1 MRSVKSHFLA
11 IFALGQLLGACRE
24 TGGEAQPKL
33 TVSRAASASSA
44 APIEKAPIPSE
55 LVILAAAS
63 LKRAFEALEDDFEAK
78 WKGVDVRFAFSGTQE
93 LRRQLEAG
101 AKADVFASADEKHMQ
116 ALLEQNLVEA
126 PVVFTEN
133 LPVLI
138 TYAQSKMSVTTLD
151 ELPRAE
157 RVVLGAPE
165 VPIGRYSLQ
174 ILERAELVFGAD
186 FKAKVEGRVVSKELN
201 VRQVLGKVT
210 LGEADAAIVYRS
222 DVVPPDRNLRVV
234 DIPPN
239 LNVVARYPI
248 AVVKTS
254 HQASLAQAWVAFVRS
269 PIGRAA
275 LESAGFQPVSG
286 T

>member
-1 MRSVKSHFLA
+1 MRSATSPFLA
-11 IFALGQLLGACRE
+11 IFALGSLLGACHG
-24 TGGEAQPKL
+24 TGSDAQRNL
-33 TVSRAASASSA
+33 TLSTAASAASA
-44 APIEKAPIPSE
+44 APAPKAPIPSE

-63 LKRAFEALEDDFEAK
+63 LKGAFEALEDDFESK
-78 WKGVDVRFAFSGTQE
+78 WKGVDVRFAFAGTQE

-101 AKADVFASADEKHMQ
+101 ANADVFASADEKHMQ
-116 ALLEQNLVEA
+116 ALLAQNLIEA

-133 LPVLI
+133 LPVLV
-138 TYAQSKMSVTTLD
+138 TYAQSKTSVTTLED
-151 ELPRAE
+151 LPRAE
-157 RVVLGAPE
+157 RIVLGAPQ

-174 ILERAELVFGAD
+174 ILERAEVEFGGD
-186 FKAKVEGRVVSKELN
+186 FKAKVERRVVSKELN

-222 DVVPPDRNLRVV
+222 DVVPPDRNVRVV
-234 DIPPN
+234 DIPPD

-254 HQASLAQAWVAFVRS
+254 SHASLAQAWVAFVRS
-269 PIGRAA
+269 PIGRTT
-275 LESAGFQPVSG
+275 LQSAGFQPVSG

>member
-1 MRSVKSHFLA
+1 MRSAKPHFLA
-11 IFALGQLLGACRE
+11 ALAFGPLLGACRE
-24 TGGEAQPKL
+24 SGGDVQPKL
-33 TVSRAASASSA
+33 ALSTAASASSA
-44 APIEKAPIPSE
+44 APLAKAPIRSE
-55 LVILAAAS
+55 LVVLAAAS
-63 LKRAFEALEDDFEAK
+63 LKRAFEALEDDFESK
-78 WKGVDVRFAFSGTQE
+78 WKGADVRFAFAGTQE

-126 PVVFTEN
+126 PLVFTEN
-133 LPVLI
+133 LPVLV
-138 TYAQSKMSVTTLD
+138 TYAQSRTSVTTLE

-174 ILERAELVFGAD
+174 ILERAEVAFGGD
-186 FKAKVEGRVVSKELN
+186 FKARVERRVVSRELN

-222 DVVPPDRNLRVV
+222 DVVPPDRNVRVV
-234 DIPPN
+234 DIPAR

-254 HQASLAQAWVAFVRS
+254 SQMSLAEAWVAFLRS
-269 PIGRAA
+269 PIGRAT
-275 LESAGFQPVSG
+275 LESAGFQSVSG
-286 T
+286 N